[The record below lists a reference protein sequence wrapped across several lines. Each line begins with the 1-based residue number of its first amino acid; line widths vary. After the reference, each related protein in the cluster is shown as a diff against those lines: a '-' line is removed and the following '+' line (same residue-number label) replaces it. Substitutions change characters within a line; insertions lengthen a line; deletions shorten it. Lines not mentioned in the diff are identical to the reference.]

1 MKFDMAKFF
10 NSSVGKKM
18 IMSLS
23 GLFLIVFLVVHLSIN
38 LLAVFDP
45 SGEAFLKAAEF
56 MEENPLIKIMQFVLA
71 AGFILHIFY
80 GTWLTYQNRK
90 TRPVPYAVSAK
101 TDVSWSSQNM
111 WVTGALVLGFLTLHL
126 YNYFY
131 KIEFTDLIESGKMTK
146 FDLLKSIFNKE
157 NWPYSVLYLSWF
169 ILLALH
175 LNHSLQSGFQTI
187 GLNNQKWIKR
197 LKWIS
202 SIYALI
208 IAIGFSTITIYFFVQ
223 SLNN

>member
-1 MKFDMAKFF
+1 MAKFF
-10 NSSVGKKM
+10 NTSVGKKM

-23 GLFLIVFLVVHLSIN
+23 GLFLIVFLLVHLTAN
-38 LLAVFDP
+38 LTAVFDS
-45 SGEAFLKAAEF
+45 SGETFTRVANF
-56 MEENPLIKIMQFVLA
+56 MEENILIKIMQYVLA

-90 TRPVPYAVSAK
+90 KRPVPYAVSTK

-111 WVTGALVLGFLTLHL
+111 WVTGALVLGFLILHL

-131 KIEFTDLIESGKMTK
+131 KLQFTDLIESGQMTK
-146 FDLLKSIFNKE
+146 YDLVKSIFQVE
-157 NWPYSVLYLSWF
+157 NWPYSVLYITWF
-169 ILLALH
+169 IILALH
-175 LNHSLQSGFQTI
+175 LNHSLQSGFQTM
-187 GLNNQKWIKR
+187 GLNNQKWISR

-202 SIYALI
+202 SIYAII
-208 IAIGFSTITIYFFVQ
+208 IAVGFSSITLYFFIQ

>member
-1 MKFDMAKFF
+1 MAKFF
-10 NSSVGKKM
+10 NSSIGRKI

-23 GLFLIVFLVVHLSIN
+23 GLFLIVFLIVHLSIN
-38 LLAVFDP
+38 LLAVFDS
-45 SGEAFLKAAEF
+45 SGEAFLKAAAF

-80 GTWLTYQNRK
+80 GTWLTYLNRK
-90 TRPVPYAVSAK
+90 TRPEPYAISTK
-101 TDVSWSSQNM
+101 SDVSWSSQNM
-111 WVTGALVLGFLTLHL
+111 WVTGALVFGFLILHL

-146 FDLLKSIFNKE
+146 FDLLKSIFNIE
-157 NWPYSVLYLSWF
+157 HWFYSVLYISWF

-175 LNHSLQSGFQTI
+175 LNHALQSGFQTI
-187 GLNNQKWIKR
+187 GLNNQKWLKR

-202 SIYALI
+202 SLYALL
-208 IAIGFSTITIYFFVQ
+208 IAIGFSTITLYFFIQ